1 MNNHTHTLSTKEN
14 KNSFWEL
21 VRFAAI
27 SLLIII
33 PIRMYIM
40 QPFVVSGESMVPTF
54 HDKDY
59 LIIDELSYRFNDPK
73 RGDVI
78 VFHPPNESKNIYY
91 IKRIIGL
98 PGETVILQGTKV
110 IIKNTDHPDGF
121 ELEQPYL
128 QNISSNDKTVVVGKD
143 QVFVLGD
150 NRPKSSDSR
159 IWGTLPIKN
168 IKGRPYLRLYPFTNI
183 AYLPGAYNYELTEK

>member
-1 MNNHTHTLSTKEN
+1 MNNHIDARVLKEN

-21 VRFAAI
+21 IRFAAI
-27 SLLIII
+27 SLLIIV

-59 LIIDELSYRFNDPK
+59 LIIDEISYRFNTPK

-78 VFHPPNESKNIYY
+78 VFHPPNESKKIYY

-98 PGETVILQGTKV
+98 PGETVILDGTKV
-110 IIKNTDHPDGF
+110 IIKNTEHPEGF
-121 ELEQPYL
+121 ELDQPYL
-128 QNISSNDKTVVVGKD
+128 ENISSNQMTITVGKGD
-143 QVFVLGD
+143 VFVLGD
-150 NRPKSSDSR
+150 NRPRSSDSR
-159 IWGTLPIKN
+159 IWGTLPLKN
-168 IKGRPYLRLYPFTNI
+168 IKGRPYLRLYPFTDI
-183 AYLPGAYNYELTEK
+183 AYLPGVHNYELNK

>member
-98 PGETVILQGTKV
+98 PGETVTLAGTKV
-110 IIKNTDHPDGF
+110 IIKNSEHPEGF
-121 ELEQPYL
+121 ELDQPYL

-143 QVFVLGD
+143 HVFVLGD

-159 IWGTLPIKN
+159 IWGTLPLKN

-183 AYLPGAYNYELTEK
+183 AYLPGAHNYELTDK